1 MEALKV
7 KIKPAAKKKYEI
19 EGNEID
25 FELLE
30 KKIRIALRQEQLDRT
45 VQAAK
50 EAGLSKM
57 TNKQIN
63 QIIKE
68 VRKGA

>member
-7 KIKPAAKKKYEI
+7 RIKSAARKKYEI

-45 VQAAK
+45 VKAAK